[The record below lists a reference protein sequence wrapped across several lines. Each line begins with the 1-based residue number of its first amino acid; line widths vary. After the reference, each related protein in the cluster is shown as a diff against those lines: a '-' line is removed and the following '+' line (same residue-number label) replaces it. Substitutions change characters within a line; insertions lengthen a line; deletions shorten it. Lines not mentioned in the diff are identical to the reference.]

1 METLELSEFD
11 ESSLDLIKKLASKT
25 FKPSLP
31 IIWPV
36 EESIDAPA
44 DESE

>member
-1 METLELSEFD
+1 METLEQMSD
-11 ESSLDLIKKLASKT
+11 ESSLDLIKKLAKNIFIRNMS
-25 FKPSLP
+25 FDRPF
-31 IIWPV
+31 